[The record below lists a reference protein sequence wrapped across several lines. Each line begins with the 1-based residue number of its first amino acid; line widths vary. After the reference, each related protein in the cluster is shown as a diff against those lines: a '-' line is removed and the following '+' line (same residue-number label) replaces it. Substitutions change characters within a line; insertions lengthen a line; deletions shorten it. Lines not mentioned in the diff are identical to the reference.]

1 VELSPLSK
9 EDFQMILTHPKN
21 ALTKQYKLLMA
32 TEGLALDFAPG
43 ALEAMAEFAADL
55 NRSTQDIGARRL
67 HTIMDK
73 ILEDIS
79 FNAPDLDYKS
89 LTITAETVR
98 GRLAPI
104 ASNEDL
110 SKYIL

>member
-1 VELSPLSK
+1 
-9 EDFQMILTHPKN
+9 MILTHPRN
-21 ALTKQYKLLMA
+21 ALTKQYRLLME
-32 TEGLALDFAPG
+32 TEGLALDFTPE

-55 NRSTQDIGARRL
+55 NRSAQDIGARRL
-67 HTIMDK
+67 HTIMEK

-79 FNAPDLDYKS
+79 FNAPDLPQKS
-89 LTITAETVR
+89 ITITPETVR

-104 ASNEDL
+104 AANEDL